1 MSTITSSY
9 MQFSIKHPQLMRLFI
24 YTSFFCFVGVVVGH
38 SNLSTHRLI
47 GQTLGL
53 LIRYS
58 AFESQWVDQKKII
71 LGGYM
76 SIQELCNEIDNQYSL
91 YTSEQGADADI
102 CKELFKLMSDLTMK
116 EESLD
121 EPDFMEYYQKIANI
135 MMHRIDGVVISNNI
149 KQKYTISNGVVRVQI
164 I

>member
-1 MSTITSSY
+1 MGFLLPVWGFKSFY
-9 MQFSIKHPQLMRLFI
+9 MDHEIEK
-24 YTSFFCFVGVVVGH
+24 VVDAC
-38 SNLSTHRLI
+38 T
-47 GQTLGL
+47 
-53 LIRYS
+53 
-58 AFESQWVDQKKII
+58 KKII

-76 SIQELCNEIDNQYSL
+76 NIQELYNEIDNQYSL